1 MDIYSFLIGLVFLL
15 VAVIITIIQV
25 KSKAYRKENQS
36 WGNSKLF
43 SAALMSYMAGI
54 YLIVTSF

>member
-1 MDIYSFLIGLVFLL
+1 MDVYNFLMGLVFILI
-15 VAVIITIIQV
+15 AVIITIIQV

-36 WGNSKLF
+36 WGNAKLF

-54 YLIVTSF
+54 YMIVTSF